1 MDRRK
6 EGKKERGGYDLDFVF
21 SLLFFPKVIS
31 GLDSLGLVISV
42 IYQRVAFGVKFFLG
56 GWLGFEPGAPPAD
69 NCVFRSGCVARLMGG
84 WDGLKIEDWP
94 CFHFLFSVIPFLGGR
109 CYLAMYHLSVEA
121 RRKERK
127 ERRTGMA
134 WHGMECI
141 PQPPR
146 QGQTVIDVSRKRN
159 LHSA

>member
-56 GWLGFEPGAPPAD
+56 GWLSFEPG
-69 NCVFRSGCVARLMGG
+69 
-84 WDGLKIEDWP
+84 
-94 CFHFLFSVIPFLGGR
+94 
-109 CYLAMYHLSVEA
+109 
-121 RRKERK
+121 
-127 ERRTGMA
+127 
-134 WHGMECI
+134 
-141 PQPPR
+141 PR
-146 QGQTVIDVSRKRN
+146 QPTIVCFGQVVW
-159 LHSA
+159 LG